1 MRRKFRVHGEGG
13 PKMNT
18 RLPRCIG
25 LIAALL
31 CAGALPAAADTIV
44 LDSNDV
50 TDWVRVFSSGTWKQ

>member
-1 MRRKFRVHGEGG
+1 
-13 PKMNT
+13 MNT